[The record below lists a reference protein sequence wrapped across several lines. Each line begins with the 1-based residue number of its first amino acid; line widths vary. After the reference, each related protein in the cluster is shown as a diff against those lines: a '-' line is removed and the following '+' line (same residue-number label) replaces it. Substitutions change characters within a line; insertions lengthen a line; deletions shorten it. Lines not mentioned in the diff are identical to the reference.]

1 MVSSRPMGLLLLP
14 SELICSSVPTPMQ
27 FRVLYDDAYQHTQ
40 TVLGFCNKLGFRDA
54 TAEVKPLVMFADAVL
69 QEEDFSQAYE
79 IAMWMAELSWNSE
92 ALEAHWMV
100 KTTKLRKLSKC
111 TGFPARSTTRI
122 WQPQSSSDVSSNSA
136 PLKSFMIT
144 LTAAS
149 SLQKS
154 TSDVS
159 TSHHQTCIASWLYL
173 TLSGPCSESQ
183 QFPHILILLR
193 SRTETIREP
202 PMKLA
207 FFNFKFGTKWIDYWL
222 RLENLRKG
230 ETLRNVL
237 LQFYYKFIQYPLP

>member
-54 TAEVKPLVMFADAVL
+54 TAEVKPLVMFADAAL

-183 QFPHILILLR
+183 QFLHI
-193 SRTETIREP
+193 P
-202 PMKLA
+202 
-207 FFNFKFGTKWIDYWL
+207 
-222 RLENLRKG
+222 
-230 ETLRNVL
+230 V
-237 LQFYYKFIQYPLP
+237 